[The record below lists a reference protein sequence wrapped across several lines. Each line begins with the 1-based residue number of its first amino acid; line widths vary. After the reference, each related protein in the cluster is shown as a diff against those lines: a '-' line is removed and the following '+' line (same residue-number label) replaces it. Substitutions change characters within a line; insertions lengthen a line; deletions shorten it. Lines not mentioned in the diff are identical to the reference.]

1 MEKDLPLWLPQ
12 KLNLNPIFEKEAKM
26 RQWLFGQ
33 YLLITI
39 FLTLTGIR
47 ANALP
52 GQSSQR
58 VAAWIEGH
66 PTLSPR
72 LSTGL
77 IVKKI
82 DTPARRFTF
91 EAREIPP
98 GRIGFNANP
107 GIIRSESISFYD
119 VISGVSFTR
128 LAEAL
133 RTIYGLDIYQDFNLA
148 SVIYS
153 YPTPET
159 TELAR
164 RQNRPLLAAQKGELR
179 LGSRYA
185 YWVEIAETET
195 GIAYNGEITVFLKE
209 DLDKIETEL
218 RAR

>member
-1 MEKDLPLWLPQ
+1 
-12 KLNLNPIFEKEAKM
+12 M
-26 RQWLFGQ
+26 RKWLFGR
-33 YLLITI
+33 YLLVSILI
-39 FLTLTGIR
+39 TLTGSR

-52 GQSSQR
+52 GQSTER

-66 PTLSPR
+66 PTLRPG
-72 LSTGL
+72 LGAGL

-119 VISGVSFTR
+119 AVSGVSFTR

-133 RTIYGLDIYQDFNLA
+133 RTIYGLDIYQDFDRA
-148 SVIYS
+148 TVIYT
-153 YPTPET
+153 YPTRET

-209 DLDKIETEL
+209 DLNKIETEL